1 VAEVL
6 DFYNK
11 YIPKDDLMSY
21 NPQFARLGEVLVHEG
36 FCTEEQVKEAM
47 IKQSNFGLKIGETMI
62 KLGYLTE
69 KELLLGLHLQ
79 LGYDIVKE
87 NELMDLD
94 IDIVSMIPEP
104 YAIENRVIALR
115 EEGDGMVVALADPEN
130 LTVLDSLKKILGKN
144 IKPELIAD
152 TVLHDT
158 IEKYYKSIRTT
169 SQVEDAVGGFDFVA
183 VDEDENE
190 ITIASASSS
199 ADAPIVK
206 LVNLIINEAIKA
218 GSTDIHI
225 EPLTKNTR
233 VRYRIDGALREV
245 MTPPIGMHPGVI
257 SIIKVMSKLN
267 IAERRLP
274 QDGHISLKTAM
285 KSVDVRVSII
295 PTVLGE
301 KVVMRLL
308 DKGEFGFKLTTLG
321 FEPEDMEIFSRII
334 RRPYG
339 IIIVSGPT
347 GCGKSTS
354 LHAALKEIQDIETN
368 IVTVEDPVEY
378 RLEGVTQIETKE
390 QIGLTFGSALRSVLR
405 QDPDIVLIGEIRD
418 EETADIAI
426 KFSLTGHLVF
436 STLHANDAP
445 STITRLID
453 IGIKPYLVG
462 SSLALVMAQRLV
474 RKICPYCI
482 SEYKPTELELSDCGI
497 TPEEAAKI
505 TFKLGKGC
513 VHCDNTGFSGR
524 TGIFE
529 LLVVDA
535 EIRRL
540 IFEGGNQDLIRDAA
554 IKAGMRSLHD
564 AAMAKMLRGV
574 TTIREVIKMTVVE

>member
-1 VAEVL
+1 
-6 DFYNK
+6 
-11 YIPKDDLMSY
+11 MTY
-21 NPQFARLGEVLVHEG
+21 NPQFARIGEVLVHEG
-36 FCTEEQVKEAM
+36 FVNEDQVKEAM
-47 IKQSNFGLKIGETMI
+47 IKQSNFGLKLGETLI
-62 KLGYLTE
+62 KLGYLRE
-69 KELLLGLHLQ
+69 KDLLNALHLQ
-79 LGYDIVKE
+79 LGYDIVE
-87 NELMDLD
+87 DRELMDLD
-94 IDIVSMIPEP
+94 LEIVSLIPEP
-104 YAIENRVIALR
+104 YALENRVIALR
-115 EEGDGMVVALADPEN
+115 EEGDGIVVGIADPEN
-130 LTVLDSLKKILGKN
+130 LTVLDSLKKLLGKN
-144 IKPELIAD
+144 VKPELIGD
-152 TVLHDT
+152 TALHDT

-190 ITIASASSS
+190 ITIASASSA
-199 ADAPIVK
+199 ADAPVVK

-218 GSTDIHI
+218 GATDIHI
-225 EPLTKNTR
+225 EPLVKTSR
-233 VRYRIDGALREV
+233 IRYRIDGALREV
-245 MTPPIGMHPGVI
+245 MTPPIGMHAGVI
-257 SIIKVMSKLN
+257 SITKVMSKLN

-274 QDGHISLKTAM
+274 QDGHIALKTSL
-285 KSVDVRVSII
+285 KSVDVRVSIT

-308 DKGEFGFKLTTLG
+308 DKGDFGFKLGTLG
-321 FEPEDMEIFSRII
+321 FEEEDMAIFAKII

-347 GCGKSTS
+347 GSGKSTS
-354 LHAALKEIQDIETN
+354 LHAALKEIQNIESN
-368 IVTVEDPVEY
+368 IITVEDPVEY
-378 RLEGVTQIETKE
+378 RLEGITQIETKE

-445 STITRLID
+445 STVTRLID

-462 SSLALVMAQRLV
+462 SSLSLVMAQRLI

-482 SEYKPTELELSDCGI
+482 DDYTPTAQEISDCGL
-497 TPEEAAKI
+497 TPEEATQIK
-505 TFKLGKGC
+505 FKMGKGC

-529 LLVVDA
+529 LLTVDA

-540 IFEGGNQDLIRDAA
+540 VYEGGNQDLIREAA
-554 IKAGMRSLHD
+554 LRSGMRTLHD
-564 AAMAKMLRGV
+564 AAIAKMKRGL

>member
-1 VAEVL
+1 
-6 DFYNK
+6 
-11 YIPKDDLMSY
+11 MSY

-36 FCTEEQVKEAM
+36 YVTEDQVKEAM
-47 IKQSNFGLKIGETMI
+47 IKQTNFGLKIGETLL
-62 KLGYLTE
+62 KLGHLTE
-69 KELLLGLHLQ
+69 KELLNALHLQ
-79 LGYDIVKE
+79 LGYNIVKDK
-87 NELMDLD
+87 ELMDLD
-94 IDIVSMIPEP
+94 IDIVALIPEP
-104 YAIENRVIALR
+104 YAIENRVVALR
-115 EEGDGMVVALADPEN
+115 EEGDGIVVALADPEN
-130 LTVLDSLKKILGKN
+130 LTVLDSLKKLLGKN
-144 IKPELIAD
+144 IKPELIGD
-152 TVLHDT
+152 SVLHDT

-183 VDEDENE
+183 MDEDENE
-190 ITIASASSS
+190 ITISSASSN
-199 ADAPIVK
+199 ADAPVVK
-206 LVNLIINEAIKA
+206 LLNLIINEAIKA
-218 GSTDIHI
+218 GATDIHI
-225 EPLTKNTR
+225 EPLVKTTR
-233 VRYRIDGALREV
+233 IRFRVDGALREV

-257 SIIKVMSKLN
+257 SIVKVMSKLN

-285 KSVDVRVSII
+285 KSVDVRVSIT

-321 FEPEDMEIFSRII
+321 FEQEDMDIFTKII

-347 GCGKSTS
+347 GSGKSTS
-354 LHAALKEIQDIETN
+354 LHAALKEIEDIETN
-368 IVTVEDPVEY
+368 IITVEDPVEY
-378 RLEGVTQIETKE
+378 RLEGITQIETKE
-390 QIGLTFGSALRSVLR
+390 QIGLTFGAALRSVLR

-462 SSLALVMAQRLV
+462 SSLSLVMAQRLV
-474 RKICPYCI
+474 RKVCSYCVADY
-482 SEYKPTELELSDCGI
+482 EPTEQEIQDAGL
-497 TPEEAAKI
+497 TPEDIKESK
-505 TFKLGKGC
+505 FKMGRGC

-529 LLVVDA
+529 LLTVDA
-535 EIRRL
+535 DVRRL
-540 IFEGGNQDLIRDAA
+540 IYEGGNQDLIRESALRS
-554 IKAGMRSLHD
+554 GMRTLHD
-564 AAMAKMLRGV
+564 AAISKMKRGI

>member
-1 VAEVL
+1 
-6 DFYNK
+6 
-11 YIPKDDLMSY
+11 MSF

-36 FCTEEQVKEAM
+36 FVTEDQLKEAL
-47 IKQSNFGLKIGETMI
+47 IKQTNFGLKLGDTLI
-62 KLGYLTE
+62 KLGHLSE
-69 KELLLGLHLQ
+69 RHLLKALNMQ
-79 LGYDIVKE
+79 LGYSIVNE
-87 NELMDLD
+87 SELMDLD
-94 IDIVSMIPEP
+94 LNIVSMIPEP
-104 YAIENRVIALR
+104 YALENRVIALR
-115 EEGDGMVVALADPEN
+115 EEGDGIVVALADPEN
-130 LTVLDSLKKILGKN
+130 LTVLDSLKKLLGKN
-144 IKPELIAD
+144 IKPELIGD
-152 TVLHDT
+152 SVLHDT

-169 SQVEDAVGGFDFVA
+169 TQVEDAVGGFDFVA

-190 ITIASASSS
+190 ISISSASSS
-199 ADAPIVK
+199 ADAPVVK
-206 LVNLIINEAIKA
+206 LLNLIINEAIKA
-218 GSTDIHI
+218 NTTDIHI
-225 EPLTKNTR
+225 EPLVKSTR

-245 MTPPIGMHPGVI
+245 MTPPIGMHAGVI
-257 SIIKVMSKLN
+257 SLVKVMSKLN

-274 QDGHISLKTAM
+274 QDGHISLKTSV
-285 KSVDVRVSII
+285 KSVDVRVSIT

-308 DKGEFGFKLTTLG
+308 DKGDFGFKLSTLG
-321 FEPEDMEIFSRII
+321 FEEEDMLIFNKII

-347 GCGKSTS
+347 GSGKSTS

-368 IVTVEDPVEY
+368 IITVEDPVEY
-378 RLEGVTQIETKE
+378 RLEGITQIETKE

-436 STLHANDAP
+436 TTLHANDAP
-445 STITRLID
+445 STVTRLID

-462 SSLALVMAQRLV
+462 SSLSLVMAQRLV
-474 RKICPYCI
+474 RKICPYCKAD
-482 SEYKPTELELSDCGI
+482 YKPTEQEIKDAGLTL
-497 TPEEAAKI
+497 EEASKI
-505 TFKLGKGC
+505 QFKIGQGC

-529 LLVVDA
+529 LLTVDA

-540 IFEGGNQDLIRDAA
+540 IYEGGNQDLIRESALRS
-554 IKAGMRSLHD
+554 GMRTLHD
-564 AAMAKMLRGV
+564 AAIAKMKRGL
-574 TTIREVIKMTVVE
+574 TTIREVVKMTVID

>member
-1 VAEVL
+1 MT
-6 DFYNK
+6 F
-11 YIPKDDLMSY
+11 
-21 NPQFARLGEVLVHEG
+21 NPQFARLGEVLVHEAYV
-36 FCTEEQVKEAM
+36 TEDQVKESLV
-47 IKQSNFGLKIGETMI
+47 KQGNFGLKLGETLI

-69 KELLLGLHLQ
+69 RELLTGLNLQ
-79 LGYDIVKE
+79 LGYDIV
-87 NELMDLD
+87 NDRELMDLD
-94 IDIVSMIPEP
+94 LSIVCLIPEP
-104 YAIENRVIALR
+104 YALENRVIALR
-115 EEGDGMVVALADPEN
+115 EEGDGIVVALTDPEN
-130 LTVLDSLKKILGKN
+130 LTVLDSLKKLLGKN
-144 IKPELIAD
+144 IKPELIGD
-152 TVLHDT
+152 SVLHDT

-190 ITIASASSS
+190 ITIASAS
-199 ADAPIVK
+199 ADAEAPVVK

-218 GSTDIHI
+218 GATDIHI
-225 EPLTKNTR
+225 EPLVKTSR
-233 VRYRIDGALREV
+233 IRYRVDGALREV

-274 QDGHISLKTAM
+274 QDGHISLKTSV
-285 KSVDVRVSII
+285 KSVDVRVSIT

-321 FEPEDMEIFSRII
+321 FESADMDIFKKII

-347 GCGKSTS
+347 GSGKSTS
-354 LHAALKEIQDIETN
+354 LHASLKEIEDPETN
-368 IVTVEDPVEY
+368 IITVEDPVEY
-378 RLEGVTQIETKE
+378 RLEGITQIETKE
-390 QIGLTFGSALRSVLR
+390 QIGLTFSAALRSVLR

-462 SSLALVMAQRLV
+462 SSLSLVMAQRLV
-474 RKICPYCI
+474 RKVCKFCVKD
-482 SEYKPTELELSDCGI
+482 YKPTETELKDSGL
-497 TPEEAAKI
+497 TPEQLSVAN
-505 TFKLGKGC
+505 FKMGTGC

-524 TGIFE
+524 EGIFE
-529 LLVVDA
+529 LLTVTP
-535 EIRRL
+535 EIRSL
-540 IFEGGNQDLIRDAA
+540 IFQGGNQDLIRDAA
-554 IKAGMRSLHD
+554 IASGMRTLHD
-564 AAMAKMLRGV
+564 AAISKMLRGI

>member
-1 VAEVL
+1 
-6 DFYNK
+6 
-11 YIPKDDLMSY
+11 MSY

-36 FCTEEQVKEAM
+36 YVNDDQIKEAL
-47 IKQSNFGLKIGETMI
+47 IKQSNFGLKLGETLI
-62 KLGYLTE
+62 KLGYLRE
-69 KELLLGLHLQ
+69 KDLLTALHLQ
-79 LGYDIVKE
+79 LGYDIV
-87 NELMDLD
+87 NDSELIELDLE
-94 IDIVSMIPEP
+94 IVSMIPEP
-104 YAIENRVIALR
+104 YALENRVIALR
-115 EEGDGMVVALADPEN
+115 EEGDGVVVALTDPEN
-130 LTVLDSLKKILGKN
+130 LTVIDSLKKILGKN
-144 IKPELIAD
+144 IKPVLISD
-152 TVLHDT
+152 TALHDT
-158 IEKYYKSIRTT
+158 IEKHYKSIRTT
-169 SQVEDAVGGFDFVA
+169 TQVEDAVGGFDFVA

-190 ITIASASSS
+190 ITISSASSD

-206 LVNLIINEAIKA
+206 LINLIINEAIKA

-225 EPLTKNTR
+225 EPLTKTTR
-233 VRYRIDGALREV
+233 VRFRIDGALREV
-245 MTPPIGMHPGVI
+245 MTPPIGMHPGVV
-257 SIIKVMSKLN
+257 SLVKVMSKLN

-274 QDGHISLKTAM
+274 QDGHISLKTSL
-285 KSVDVRVSII
+285 KSVDVRVSIT

-321 FEPEDMEIFSRII
+321 FEQEDMAIFGRII

-339 IIIVSGPT
+339 IVIVSGPT
-347 GCGKSTS
+347 GSGKSTS

-368 IVTVEDPVEY
+368 IITVEDPVEY
-378 RLEGVTQIETKE
+378 RLEGITQIETKE

-418 EETADIAI
+418 EETADIAT

-445 STITRLID
+445 STVTRLID

-482 SEYKPTELELSDCGI
+482 SDYKPTELELSDCGI
-497 TPEEAAKI
+497 SPEDASQIQFKI
-505 TFKLGKGC
+505 GKGC
-513 VHCDNTGFSGR
+513 VHCNNTGFSGR

-529 LLVVDA
+529 LLTVNS
-535 EIRRL
+535 EIRA
-540 IFEGGNQDLIRDAA
+540 IIYDGGNQDLIREAA
-554 IKAGMRSLHD
+554 IRSGMRTLHD
-564 AAMAKMLRGV
+564 AAMEKMKRGI
-574 TTIREVIKMTVVE
+574 TSIREVVKLTIVE

>member
-1 VAEVL
+1 
-6 DFYNK
+6 
-11 YIPKDDLMSY
+11 MSY

-36 FCTEEQVKEAM
+36 YVNEDQIKEAM
-47 IKQSNFGLKIGETMI
+47 IKQSNFGLKIGETLI

-69 KELLLGLHLQ
+69 KQLLLALNLQ
-79 LGYDIVKE
+79 LGYTIVNDK
-87 NELMDLD
+87 ELMDLD
-94 IDIVSMIPEP
+94 LDIVSLIPEP
-104 YAIENRVIALR
+104 YANQNRVIALR
-115 EEGDGMVVALADPEN
+115 EEGDGVVVAMADPED

-144 IKPELIAD
+144 VKPELIGE
-152 TVLHDT
+152 TMLHDT
-158 IEKYYKSIRTT
+158 IEKHYKSIRTT

-190 ITIASASSS
+190 ITIASASTS

-218 GSTDIHI
+218 NATDIHI
-225 EPLTKNTR
+225 EPLTKSTR
-233 VRYRIDGALREV
+233 VRYRVDGALREV

-257 SIIKVMSKLN
+257 SLIKVMSKLN

-274 QDGHISLKTAM
+274 QDGHIALKTSL
-285 KSVDVRVSII
+285 KSVDVRVSIT

-308 DKGEFGFKLTTLG
+308 DKGDFGFKLTTLG
-321 FEPEDMEIFSRII
+321 FEQEDMDIFARII

-347 GCGKSTS
+347 GSGKSTS
-354 LHAALKEIQDIETN
+354 LHAALKEIQDIESN
-368 IVTVEDPVEY
+368 IITVEDPVEY
-378 RLEGVTQIETKE
+378 RLEGITQIETKE

-445 STITRLID
+445 STVTRLID

-462 SSLALVMAQRLV
+462 SSLSLVMAQRLV
-474 RKICPYCI
+474 RKICPHCV
-482 SEYKPTELELSDCGI
+482 SDYKPTDQEISDAGL

-505 TFKLGKGC
+505 DFKLGRGC
-513 VHCDNTGFSGR
+513 VHCNNTGFSGR

-529 LLVVDA
+529 LLTVNP
-535 EIRRL
+535 EIRR
-540 IFEGGNQDLIRDAA
+540 IIYEGGNQDLVREAA
-554 IKAGMRSLHD
+554 LRAGMRTLHD
-564 AAMAKMLRGV
+564 AAIAKMKRGI
-574 TTIREVIKMTVVE
+574 TTIREVIKMTIVD

>member
-1 VAEVL
+1 
-6 DFYNK
+6 
-11 YIPKDDLMSY
+11 
-21 NPQFARLGEVLVHEG
+21 
-36 FCTEEQVKEAM
+36 
-47 IKQSNFGLKIGETMI
+47 
-62 KLGYLTE
+62 
-69 KELLLGLHLQ
+69 
-79 LGYDIVKE
+79 
-87 NELMDLD
+87 
-94 IDIVSMIPEP
+94 
-104 YAIENRVIALR
+104 
-115 EEGDGMVVALADPEN
+115 
-130 LTVLDSLKKILGKN
+130 LTVLDSLKKLLGKP
-144 IKPELIAD
+144 IKPELIGD
-152 TVLHDT
+152 TTLHDT

-190 ITIASASSS
+190 ITIAAAS
-199 ADAPIVK
+199 ADAEAPVVK

-218 GSTDIHI
+218 GATDIHI
-225 EPLTKNTR
+225 EPLVKTSR
-233 VRYRIDGALREV
+233 IRYRVDGALREV
-245 MTPPIGMHPGVI
+245 MTPPIGMHAGVV
-257 SIIKVMSKLN
+257 SITKVMSKLN

-274 QDGHISLKTAM
+274 QDGHISLKTSL
-285 KSVDVRVSII
+285 KSVDVRVSIT

-321 FEPEDMEIFSRII
+321 FESSDMDIFKKII

-347 GCGKSTS
+347 GSGKSTS
-354 LHAALKEIQDIETN
+354 LHAALKEIEDIETN
-368 IVTVEDPVEY
+368 IITVEDPVEY
-378 RLEGVTQIETKE
+378 RLEGITQIETKE

-462 SSLALVMAQRLV
+462 SSLSLVMAQRLV
-474 RKICPYCI
+474 RKICKYCVKD
-482 SEYKPTELELSDCGI
+482 YTPTAQEIKDSGL
-497 TPEEAAKI
+497 TPEDAAKI
-505 TFKLGKGC
+505 NFKMGAGC

-524 TGIFE
+524 EGIFE
-529 LLVVDA
+529 LLTVDP
-535 EIRRL
+535 EIRAL
-540 IFEGGNQDLIRDAA
+540 IYAGGNQDLIRDAA
-554 IKAGMRSLHD
+554 LKAGMRTLHD
-564 AAMAKMLRGV
+564 AAMAKMIRGI
-574 TTIREVIKMTVVE
+574 TTIREVVKMTVVE